1 MSEDYKGSH
10 EAPGPD
16 FGAPMHDVTANEM
29 YPKDFYDNP
38 HHYVSSG
45 GETGAHQ
52 SLSAVQFAKNQPRRP
67 ITVYRAVPKSA
78 PRGGI
83 NPGDWV
89 TPSRQYALEHGRS
102 NLNGEFKIRSTVAK
116 AGHLW
121 NDANSINEWGY
132 HPNVELPPPRKTNP
146 KE

>member
-16 FGAPMHDVTANEM
+16 FGAPMHDVTANDM

-38 HHYVSSG
+38 HQYVSSG

-52 SLSAVQFAKNQPRRP
+52 SLSAVQFAKNRPRQL

-102 NLNGEFKIRSTVAK
+102 NLNGEFKIRSTVAR

-132 HPNVELPPPRKTNP
+132 HPNAELPPRKTPP

>member
-1 MSEDYKGSH
+1 MSQDYVGQHS
-10 EAPGPD
+10 APEPE
-16 FGAPMHDVTANEM
+16 FGAPMHDVTANGM
-29 YPKDFYDNP
+29 YPKDFYDTP
-38 HHYVSSG
+38 HHYSS

-52 SLSAVQFAKNQPRRP
+52 SLSVIQFAKNRPRQFV
-67 ITVYRAVPKSA
+67 TVYRAVPKDA

-102 NLNGEFKIRSTVAK
+102 NLNGEFKIRSTTAR

-121 NDANSINEWGY
+121 TDANSINEWGY
-132 HPNVELPPPRKTNP
+132 HPNVELPPLRKTNP

>member
-10 EAPGPD
+10 EAPSPE
-16 FGAPMHDVTANEM
+16 FGAPMHDVTANGM
-29 YPKDFYDNP
+29 YPKDFYANP

-52 SLSAVQFAKNQPRRP
+52 SLSAVQFAQNRPRQLV
-67 ITVYRAVPKSA
+67 TVYRAVPKSA

-83 NPGDWV
+83 NPGDLV

-102 NLNGEFKIRSTVAK
+102 NLNGEFKIRSTSAR
-116 AGHLW
+116 AAHLW

-132 HPNVELPPPRKTNP
+132 HPNVELPPRNTPP